1 MKWTV
6 GQTIKRISVLL
17 KKDRRRNALKRKNG
31 YYPGIQRDK
40 TMDNKI
46 MCTSNY
52 YIQNNPFC
60 RLKLLVKKVE
70 YCYSVPLK

>member
-31 YYPGIQRDK
+31 YYPGILGDK
-40 TMDNKI
+40 AMGDRLKYTL
-46 MCTSNY
+46 NY
-52 YIQNNPFC
+52 YIQKKPF
-60 RLKLLVKKVE
+60 L
-70 YCYSVPLK
+70 